1 MRLRFFKDF
10 YVIGLVMTGLVLLSF
25 YRLNYET
32 PIITNTCQYPSAIAN
47 GQAKCNLPADY
58 IIDSDHVTYPW
69 IGDPTCQHFP
79 VQFAKN
85 KTRPKWALTSFPG
98 SGVTWTRQLIEG
110 VTGIYTGTV
119 YGRAESPI
127 VLTGHHGNSA
137 DLDCECT
144 ILIKDHDVLLPDF
157 ASFPTLTNNL
167 VKANDTRKD
176 NKRRG
181 PIRSFLY
188 GHRGILLL
196 RNPMDALFTF
206 AHFLGSSGNHTGVV
220 SEKDF
225 VGPQWDKY
233 IDYVADTWADH
244 AVGWIENIQNGT
256 VLFYERLL
264 LEDTAVELKRLLN
277 VIHFVDPHHP
287 PVDPER
293 MRCTLLHKDRKD
305 HKRTKKP
312 VIPLTAGHRLK
323 LMSSIERV
331 QESLRKKGWPLLPVY
346 LYNLRH
352 VESPGI

>member
-1 MRLRFFKDF
+1 MKLRLFKDF
-10 YVIGLVMTGLVLLSF
+10 YVIGLVVTGLVLFSF
-25 YRLNYET
+25 YRFNYEMLIT
-32 PIITNTCQYPSAIAN
+32 TNTCNYSSSVAN
-47 GQAKCNLPADY
+47 GRQKCDLPTDY
-58 IIDSDHVTYPW
+58 ITDPDPVSYPW

-127 VLTGHHGNSA
+127 VLTGHHGNTA

-167 VKANDTRKD
+167 VKANETKK
-176 NKRRG
+176 NRG

-188 GHRGILLL
+188 GNRGILLL

-220 SEKDF
+220 PEKDF
-225 VGPQWDKY
+225 LGPQWDKY

-256 VLFYERLL
+256 VIFYERLL
-264 LEDTAVELKRLLN
+264 LEDTAAELKRLLN
-277 VIHFVDPHHP
+277 VINFVDPHHP

-323 LMSSIERV
+323 LKSSIERV